1 MQQYEDSQMMKVKP
15 GVLPNLAAAAAPGG
29 NFQSCQDTAVVSR
42 DFEHEL
48 NVRLSCSALRSSSLG
63 VP

>member
-1 MQQYEDSQMMKVKP
+1 MKVKP

-29 NFQSCQDTAVVSR
+29 DFQSCQDTAVVSR